1 MRYARS
7 VIKSCSV
14 SKTTSSGVNSDS
26 FDSRRTSING
36 QSFGPAVSDDSAS
49 YLSQRAHRRG
59 REGNRSRESFRCV
72 VGIREV
78 TGVAKCTPRPKR
90 GSLVVGK
97 VRAGVIEQCDIKVPR
112 GIRQV
117 GGRTRV
123 SSSDDLQSTDD
134 TSAFPFDLDDDG
146 ETPSGAA
153 EAEMWAE
160 ELPNDSALLVVKRG
174 RNAGAR
180 FLLNQPITTAGRLPG
195 SDIFLDDVTVS
206 RRHAEFRTEDGQH
219 RVVDIGSLNK
229 TYVNRRPVESAIL
242 TNGDEIQI
250 GKFRLV
256 FLKHCP
262 PRVDPM
268 AP

>member
-1 MRYARS
+1 M
-7 VIKSCSV
+7 
-14 SKTTSSGVNSDS
+14 TQ
-26 FDSRRTSING
+26 RRTL
-36 QSFGPAVSDDSAS
+36 AS
-49 YLSQRAHRRG
+49 ERTVVAAKAI
-59 REGNRSRESFRCV
+59 EGRESFRCV